1 MTNLNTPELQGAL
14 DCLAM
19 LLLQP
24 EAENAVQAI
33 PFAAEALLILGKDTL
48 PQDSQ
53 EALTSIAE
61 KPTVEPVELQ
71 KAYARLFLGI
81 GEVTIPLCESAW
93 TSGDTPLL
101 CQKPQDE
108 CRTLY
113 EAEGLSITGDN
124 NIPEDHLGAMLGFSI
139 VLLLKDK
146 TEKVRDFFAKH
157 PAAFIPAVV
166 KAVRAEARKDDP
178 YLDVMVLLEALADLM
193 VAKH

>member
-71 KAYARLFLGI
+71 KAYGAA
-81 GEVTIPLCESAW
+81 V
-93 TSGDTPLL
+93 SGNRRSD
-101 CQKPQDE
+101 D
-108 CRTLY
+108 
-113 EAEGLSITGDN
+113 
-124 NIPEDHLGAMLGFSI
+124 SI
-139 VLLLKDK
+139 VRERL
-146 TEKVRDFFAKH
+146 DFGRH
-157 PAAFIPAVV
+157 AASVS
-166 KAVRAEARKDDP
+166 KAAGRMPHALRSRRAFDHR
-178 YLDVMVLLEALADLM
+178 
-193 VAKH
+193 

>member
-48 PQDSQ
+48 PQDTL
-53 EALTSIAE
+53 EELTAIAE

-71 KAYARLFLGI
+71 KAYARLFLGT

-93 TSGDTPLL
+93 TSSDTPLL

-113 EAEGLSITGDN
+113 EAKGLSITGDN
-124 NIPEDHLGAMLGFSI
+124 NIPEDHLGAMLGFTI
-139 VLLLKDK
+139 VLLLKDE
-146 TEKVRDFFAKH
+146 TEKARNFFAQH

-178 YLDVMVLLEALADLM
+178 YLDVMVLLEALAGLM
-193 VAKH
+193 TTKH

>member
-71 KAYARLFLGI
+71 KAYARLFLGT

-113 EAEGLSITGDN
+113 EAEELSITGDN

-166 KAVRAEARKDDP
+166 KAV
-178 YLDVMVLLEALADLM
+178 MVLLEALAGLM

>member
-61 KPTVEPVELQ
+61 KRPLNPLNCR
-71 KAYARLFLGI
+71 KPMRGCFL
-81 GEVTIPLCESAW
+81 E
-93 TSGDTPLL
+93 
-101 CQKPQDE
+101 Q
-108 CRTLY
+108 
-113 EAEGLSITGDN
+113 
-124 NIPEDHLGAMLGFSI
+124 
-139 VLLLKDK
+139 
-146 TEKVRDFFAKH
+146 AK
-157 PAAFIPAVV
+157 
-166 KAVRAEARKDDP
+166 
-178 YLDVMVLLEALADLM
+178 
-193 VAKH
+193 

>member
-61 KPTVEPVELQ
+61 KPTVEPIELQ
-71 KAYARLFLGI
+71 KAYARLFRSP
-81 GEVTIPLCESAW
+81 VTTTSRKTTSARC
-93 TSGDTPLL
+93 SVS
-101 CQKPQDE
+101 
-108 CRTLY
+108 R
-113 EAEGLSITGDN
+113 LS
-124 NIPEDHLGAMLGFSI
+124 
-139 VLLLKDK
+139 
-146 TEKVRDFFAKH
+146 FF
-157 PAAFIPAVV
+157 
-166 KAVRAEARKDDP
+166 
-178 YLDVMVLLEALADLM
+178 
-193 VAKH
+193 